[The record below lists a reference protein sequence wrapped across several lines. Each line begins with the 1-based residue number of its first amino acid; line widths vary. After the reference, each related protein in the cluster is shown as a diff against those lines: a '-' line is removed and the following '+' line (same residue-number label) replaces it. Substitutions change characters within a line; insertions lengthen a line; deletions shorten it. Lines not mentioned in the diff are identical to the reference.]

1 MGLGICFD
9 FDSSEDQVLCRNFWV
24 KSLVQAE
31 LSCNMPIRCT
41 RQSLLFVKPVQL
53 LVMQVQFVI
62 CNVNLIILVS
72 VAMAH
77 KLFFLEVELCA
88 YVHRGDFADLLL
100 SSFYA

>member
-1 MGLGICFD
+1 MTVTSIC
-9 FDSSEDQVLCRNFWV
+9 ET
-24 KSLVQAE
+24 
-31 LSCNMPIRCT
+31 CT
-41 RQSLLFVKPVQL
+41 TFSDAGA
-53 LVMQVQFVI
+53 I
-62 CNVNLIILVS
+62 CDVSLIILVS

>member
-1 MGLGICFD
+1 M
-9 FDSSEDQVLCRNFWV
+9 
-24 KSLVQAE
+24 
-31 LSCNMPIRCT
+31 
-41 RQSLLFVKPVQL
+41 KPVQL

-77 KLFFLEVELCA
+77 LFFLEVELCA

>member
-1 MGLGICFD
+1 M
-9 FDSSEDQVLCRNFWV
+9 
-24 KSLVQAE
+24 
-31 LSCNMPIRCT
+31 
-41 RQSLLFVKPVQL
+41 KPVQL

-77 KLFFLEVELCA
+77 LFFLEIELCA